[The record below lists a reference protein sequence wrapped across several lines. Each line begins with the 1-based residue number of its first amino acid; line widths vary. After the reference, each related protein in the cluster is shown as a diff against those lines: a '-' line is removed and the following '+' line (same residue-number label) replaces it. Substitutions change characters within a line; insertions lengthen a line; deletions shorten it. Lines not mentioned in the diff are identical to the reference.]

1 MLENLTLICYVSYH
15 IRNET
20 KNQLKIQ
27 KTLCVMLE
35 NLTCS
40 ILRRVKSTYAIRSDN
55 WYNILTI
62 KKHGGC
68 VWGKYILGNY
78 SFVFV

>member
-1 MLENLTLICYVSYH
+1 MLEKITSICYVLYH
-15 IRNET
+15 IRNEM

-35 NLTCS
+35 NLTCG
-40 ILRRVKSTYAIRSDN
+40 ILRRLKSTYAIRSDN
-55 WYNILTI
+55 WYNILAI
-62 KKHGGC
+62 KIHGGC
-68 VWGKYILGNY
+68 VWGKYILGKY

>member
-1 MLENLTLICYVSYH
+1 MLQKITSICYVLYH
-15 IRNET
+15 IRNEM

-35 NLTCS
+35 NLTCG
-40 ILRRVKSTYAIRSDN
+40 ILRRLKSTYAIGSDN

-62 KKHGGC
+62 KIHGGC
-68 VWGKYILGNY
+68 VWGKYILGKY

>member
-1 MLENLTLICYVSYH
+1 MLEKITSICYVLYH
-15 IRNET
+15 IRNEM

-27 KTLCVMLE
+27 KTLCIMLE
-35 NLTCS
+35 NLTCG
-40 ILRRVKSTYAIRSDN
+40 ILRRLKSTYAIRSEN

-62 KKHGGC
+62 KIHGGC
-68 VWGKYILGNY
+68 VWGKYILGKY

>member
-1 MLENLTLICYVSYH
+1 MLEKITSICYVLYH
-15 IRNET
+15 IRNEM

-35 NLTCS
+35 NLTCG
-40 ILRRVKSTYAIRSDN
+40 ILRRLKSTHAIRSDN

-62 KKHGGC
+62 KMHGGC
-68 VWGKYILGNY
+68 VWGKYILGKY